1 MAEHRAQFRLRS
13 MCRVLKVQRSG
24 YYAWKARPKSER
36 ALADEAL
43 MVKIKQCFADS
54 HGIYG
59 SPRIHRDLREVGV
72 RCGHKR
78 VARLMQQAQLRSV
91 RGYKRPCYR
100 AGKPATAAPNRLDQ
114 QFTTAAPDQVWVT
127 DITYLRTHEG
137 WLYLAVVLDL
147 YSRAVVGW
155 SMKPTLATAL
165 ALDALMMAL
174 WRRQPKQPV
183 IIHSDQGSQFGSD
196 VFTRWCKNNELIPS
210 MSRRGNCY
218 DNAVAESFFS
228 SLKKERVKRRIYAS
242 RQEAKSDV
250 FDYIEGF
257 YNRAR
262 RHSHLDLLSP
272 LAFEQLHTGS

>member
-1 MAEHRAQFRLRS
+1 
-13 MCRVLKVQRSG
+13 
-24 YYAWKARPKSER
+24 
-36 ALADEAL
+36 
-43 MVKIKQCFADS
+43 MVKIKRFYADS

-59 SPRIHRDLREVGV
+59 SPRIHRDLREAGT
-72 RCGHKR
+72 RCGEKR

-91 RGYKRPCYR
+91 RGYKRPRYK
-100 AGKPATAAPNRLDQ
+100 AGKPATIAPNRLAQ
-114 QFTTAAPDQVWVT
+114 QFTTATPDQVWVT
-127 DITYLRTHEG
+127 GITYLRPHEG

-196 VFTRWCKNNELIPS
+196 VFTRWCKNNGLIPS

-218 DNAVAESFFS
+218 DNAVAESIFKQ
-228 SLKKERVKRRIYAS
+228 LEKRAS
-242 RQEAKSDV
+242 QTP
-250 FDYIEGF
+250 
-257 YNRAR
+257 
-262 RHSHLDLLSP
+262 HLCL
-272 LAFEQLHTGS
+272 